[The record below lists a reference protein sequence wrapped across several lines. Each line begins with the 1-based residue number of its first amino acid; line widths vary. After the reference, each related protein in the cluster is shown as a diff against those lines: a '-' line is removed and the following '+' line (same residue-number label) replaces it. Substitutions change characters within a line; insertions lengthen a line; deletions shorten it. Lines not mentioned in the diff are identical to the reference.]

1 MVLIVI
7 VLVII
12 IVVMIMSDDIK
23 NYSDNKKTIAIN
35 TNRNITII
43 IIITERITVITAIL
57 PIILITSN
65 TNI

>member
-1 MVLIVI
+1 MTLKIIVI
-7 VLVII
+7 I
-12 IVVMIMSDDIK
+12 
-23 NYSDNKKTIAIN
+23 KKTIAIN

>member
-1 MVLIVI
+1 MTLKIIVI
-7 VLVII
+7 I
-12 IVVMIMSDDIK
+12 
-23 NYSDNKKTIAIN
+23 KKTIAIN

-65 TNI
+65 TNIYK